1 MDNIAKQSK
10 LLYKSIKGD
19 VSAPNIIKYLEKRG
33 YSVVFFNTPKGDKLL
48 ETCGLEIGDTKAFT
62 VCGTTKTVFVDDL
75 LHVTDKVYALLHEC
89 AHIVLS
95 HIGNNEIHLQNKR
108 KTENEAEAFAYKV
121 LNYSP
126 TRRIRNV
133 IIAVLSSFLLIAGT
147 YFCTEALTADSSPKT
162 PVSAETLPEMV
173 YITSSGAKYHDKTCY
188 YVEDRAVAE
197 LPKEEAQKIHTSCSM
212 CNP

>member
-1 MDNIAKQSK
+1 MNHIDKQAKV
-10 LLYKSIKGD
+10 LYKSIKGD

-62 VCGTTKTVFVDDL
+62 VCGTTKTVFIDDL

-89 AHIVLS
+89 AHIVLG

-126 TRRIRNV
+126 VSKIRNIV
-133 IIAVLSSFLLIAGT
+133 LSVLSSLLLIAGT
-147 YFCTEALTADSSPKT
+147 YFCTEALTADSSPQMS
-162 PVSAETLPEMV
+162 VSADTLPEMV
-173 YITSSGAKYHDKTCY
+173 YITSSG
-188 YVEDRAVAE
+188 EDW
-197 LPKEEAQKIHTSCSM
+197 PG
-212 CNP
+212 